1 MELAQICLD
10 KTCFFQ
16 LSKGHVGGGG
26 GGMKGGSNYR
36 MSYGLIESCLI
47 SY

>member
-16 LSKGHVGGGG
+16 LSKGHGGGG
-26 GGMKGGSNYR
+26 GGMKRDSDYC
-36 MSYGLIESCLI
+36 MSFGLIESCLI